1 MTIENS
7 HDKRMVYDGGVYR
20 RKIFNFDEINP
31 IFLLLVLLTLNLWNH
46 CIIQS
51 KRSIY
56 SYISTKDFIVSL

>member
-31 IFLLLVLLTLNLWNH
+31 IFFIAGTFDLESLESLYN
-46 CIIQS
+46 S
-51 KRSIY
+51 K
-56 SYISTKDFIVSL
+56 